1 MVNFFSSLV
10 PSFLR
15 EETYTPRVTLDNIVI
30 PVSEEQQGVI
40 AIPASSNL
48 FSGSPIADTEEK
60 VPYPPDLPEKKLTDD
75 TMTVPLSDNFIPGT
89 SISAPVDDTGYE
101 DMSSYTPSYVVTE
114 DGVPVPP
121 PLLSSRA
128 AQGGDELPVG
138 ANIQVPVKPVPSSR
152 QETPLTSQAD
162 TGFNWRGVLDR
173 VLSSMDDPEND
184 KKVRRYASNVNQW
197 VQDFGTSPFLA
208 LADPENAVHRLR
220 QQANVNAELAAKR
233 RGATTPSADVQ
244 FLEYLQGKN
253 YSLKDALALLGEN
266 KRRSA
271 TQVNVGKGE
280 NAFQE
285 EFYSRMAGAHADDY
299 EAYKNRQALVPYLET
314 VVSYLEKYPNE
325 YIGLPLSDL
334 YQEGS
339 KLANY
344 LAGTPNEEREEFLSA
359 LDYIGN
365 MFRAENLKAV
375 TGGQGVNKYE
385 QEFLGRMVPSRDK
398 TVAQN
403 LYIVN
408 NYGRVKEILDTR
420 FERIFSMI
428 ASGASAADVLKEEA
442 RLQEQDRP
450 ILEEIEKGYDALP
463 KGRGDTSTGQ
473 PRKQGTYRVI
483 RRID

>member
-40 AIPASSNL
+40 AVPASSNL
-48 FSGSPIADTEEK
+48 FSGSPIADTEEN

-75 TMTVPLSDNFIPGT
+75 T
-89 SISAPVDDTGYE
+89 GYE
-101 DMSSYTPSYVVTE
+101 DMSSYVPSYVVTE

-121 PLLSSRA
+121 PLLPRA
-128 AQGGDELPVG
+128 AQESEELPVG
-138 ANIQVPVKPVPSSR
+138 ANIQVPVKPVPPSFR
-152 QETPLTSQAD
+152 QETPQTSQAD
-162 TGFNWRGVLDR
+162 TGFNWRGVLDN
-173 VLSSMDDPEND
+173 VLDSMNDPEND

-233 RGATTPSADVQ
+233 RGAATPSADVQ
-244 FLEYLQGKN
+244 LLEYLQGRG
-253 YSLKDALALLGEN
+253 YSLKKALGVLGEN

-280 NAFQE
+280 NAFLE
-285 EFYSRMAGAHADDY
+285 RYYSDIAASFVDDY
-299 EAYKNRQALVPYLET
+299 EAYKNRQAIVPYLET
-314 VVSYLEKYPNE
+314 VISYLEKYPDE
-325 YIGLPLSDL
+325 YLGMPLSDL

-339 KLANY
+339 KLFNY
-344 LAGTPNEEREEFLSA
+344 VMGTPNKEREEFRTA
-359 LDYIGN
+359 LDIVSN
-365 MFRAENLKAV
+365 QFRAENIKAV

-385 QEFLGRMVPSRDK
+385 QEFLGKMTPGPDK

-403 LYIVN
+403 LYIAK
-408 NYGRVKEILDTR
+408 NYKQIKDKLDAR
-420 FERIFSMI
+420 AIRIFDMI
-428 ASGASAADVLKEEA
+428 ASGAPVPDVLEEVANMQKE
-442 RLQEQDRP
+442 DRSTF
-450 ILEEIEKGYDALP
+450 EEIEKGYDALP
-463 KGRGDTSTGQ
+463 KNENDVSTGQ
-473 PRKQGTYRVI
+473 QRNQGTYRVI
-483 RRID
+483 GRVD

>member
-48 FSGSPIADTEEK
+48 FSGSPIADTEEN

-101 DMSSYTPSYVVTE
+101 DMSSYVPSYVVTE

-121 PLLSSRA
+121 PLLSRA
-128 AQGGDELPVG
+128 AQASDELPVG
-138 ANIQVPVKPVPSSR
+138 ANIQVPVKPVPPSIR
-152 QETPLTSQAD
+152 QETPLTNQAD

-184 KKVRRYASNVNQW
+184 EKVKRYASNVNQW

-233 RGATTPSADVQ
+233 RGTTTPSAFMQKVG
-244 FLEYLQGKN
+244 YLQG
-253 YSLKDALALLGEN
+253 LGLSPE
-266 KRRSA
+266 
-271 TQVNVGKGE
+271 
-280 NAFQE
+280 
-285 EFYSRMAGAHADDY
+285 
-299 EAYKNRQALVPYLET
+299 EAYNRALEDEIATKKPLVQVGGEGETAFDKKRGEAFADELSRAYESRDTGIQIAPHLSVVRSYLERNPNVSWGKLLSGEVEDFKQWFGLSDEQAQVARQALN
-314 VVSYLEKYPNE
+314 S
-325 YIGLPLSDL
+325 
-334 YQEGS
+334 
-339 KLANY
+339 AN
-344 LAGTPNEEREEFLSA
+344 AA
-359 LDYIGN
+359 L
-365 MFRAENLKAV
+365 RADNVKRV
-375 TGGQGVNKYE
+375 TGGGQVSNKE
-385 QEFLGRMVPSRDK
+385 QEYLNYMLPGEDK
-398 TVAQN
+398 TWAQN
-403 LYIVN
+403 MYIIEHWE
-408 NYGRVKEILDTR
+408 EINRRLNAR
-420 FERIFSMI
+420 
-428 ASGASAADVLKEEA
+428 LEEA
-442 RLQEQDRP
+442 DRLQAEGAGYR
-450 ILEEIEKGYDALP
+450 EIQKRWREMQEADAEYFNNLYEGYLRLGKG
-463 KGRGDTSTGQ
+463 GS
-473 PRKQGTYRVI
+473 KQGSSSDGVSSGGYRVI